1 MYNIY
6 IIPIC
11 DISKSK
17 VYNLK
22 ISAQSTKDCQEKI
35 MDRFSE
41 YSNSDDYREF
51 LKDLDGQ
58 DILIGRITDIE
69 EL

>member
-6 IIPIC
+6 IIPRC

-17 VYNLK
+17 VDHLK

-51 LKDLDGQ
+51 VNDLDEQ
-58 DILIGRITDIE
+58 DILIGKITDIE
-69 EL
+69 EI

>member
-6 IIPIC
+6 IIPIW

-51 LKDLDGQ
+51 VNDLDEQ
-58 DILIGRITDIE
+58 DILIGKITDIE
-69 EL
+69 EI

>member
-11 DISKSK
+11 DISKSR

-22 ISAQSTKDCQEKI
+22 MTAQSTKDCQDKI
-35 MDRFSE
+35 MDKFSE

-51 LKDLDGQ
+51 LRDLDEQ
-58 DILIGRITDIE
+58 DILIGKITDIE
-69 EL
+69 EI

>member
-11 DISKSK
+11 DISKSN

-51 LKDLDGQ
+51 VNDLDEQ
-58 DILIGRITDIE
+58 DILIGKITDIE
-69 EL
+69 EI

>member
-1 MYNIY
+1 MNRY

-11 DISKSK
+11 NIPESK
-17 VYNLK
+17 VYN
-22 ISAQSTKDCQEKI
+22 ISIVANSNAACQDKLMEK
-35 MDRFSE
+35 FSE
-41 YSNSDDYREF
+41 YSECDTYCDF
-51 LKDLDGQ
+51 VKDLDSQ

>member
-11 DISKSK
+11 NISRSK

-51 LKDLDGQ
+51 VNDLDEQ
-58 DILIGRITDIE
+58 DILIGKITDIE
-69 EL
+69 EI

>member
-6 IIPIC
+6 IIPIY

-51 LKDLDGQ
+51 VNDLDEQ
-58 DILIGRITDIE
+58 DILIGKITDIE
-69 EL
+69 EI